1 MDFVMDALSSA
12 RRLKCLTVVDD
23 FTKEAIELVLDH
35 SITGDYVTR
44 ALDQWVVY
52 RNGVDLKLI
61 QAGKP
66 TQNAYIESFNDKLR
80 DEWLNEHWFAR
91 SPKLGARRACA
102 CLLQYASAVPISL
115 RAFFLQ
121 RFARRK
127 EIPDRALALS
137 SHLRA
142 E

>member
-23 FTKEAIELVLDH
+23 FTKEAIELVLNQ
-35 SITGDYVTR
+35 SITGDYV
-44 ALDQWVVY
+44 
-52 RNGVDLKLI
+52 
-61 QAGKP
+61 
-66 TQNAYIESFNDKLR
+66 
-80 DEWLNEHWFAR
+80 
-91 SPKLGARRACA
+91 
-102 CLLQYASAVPISL
+102 
-115 RAFFLQ
+115 
-121 RFARRK
+121 RRK